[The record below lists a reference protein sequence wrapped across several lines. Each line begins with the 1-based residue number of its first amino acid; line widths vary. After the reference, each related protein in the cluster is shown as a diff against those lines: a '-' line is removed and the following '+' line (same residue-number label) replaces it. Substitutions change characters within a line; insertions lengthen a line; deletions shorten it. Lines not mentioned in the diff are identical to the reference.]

1 MTSSRLRSEKLDLRL
16 TPGAKQ
22 TLQRAA
28 TTAQRSATDFVLE
41 SALASAAETL
51 ADRQIFLLDPEQWE
65 VFVAALD
72 APPQLHPR
80 LARLLQEPS
89 EVELNL
95 IERMNGREGSTSI
108 SVSGPRRV
116 IRCTCLCC

>member
-1 MTSSRLRSEKLDLRL
+1 MTSSPSRSEKLDLRL

-28 TTAQRSATDFVLE
+28 AAAQRSVSEFGLE

-51 ADRQIFLLDPEQWE
+51 ADRQSFQLNDEQWE
-65 VFVAALD
+65 AFVAALD

-89 EVELNL
+89 LL
-95 IERMNGREGSTSI
+95 ERGVAEQPTAAGA
-108 SVSGPRRV
+108 G
-116 IRCTCLCC
+116 